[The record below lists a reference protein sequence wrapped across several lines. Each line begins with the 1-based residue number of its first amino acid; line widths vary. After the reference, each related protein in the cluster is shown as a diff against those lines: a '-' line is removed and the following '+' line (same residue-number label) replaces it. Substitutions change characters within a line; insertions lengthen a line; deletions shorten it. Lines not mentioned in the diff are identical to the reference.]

1 VVGSGPNGLAAAI
14 TLARAG
20 RDVTVYEAQ
29 PQAGGGLR
37 SAALTLPG
45 FTHDVCAT
53 AHPLALA
60 SPFFKSVGL
69 GHDGLGRDGLGRDAL
84 GRHGLDFVHPA
95 APLAHPFDD
104 RDALLLHR
112 SIADTTTQLT
122 PHDAGA
128 YSALFAPLV
137 EDCDALVDDLLGPL
151 RIPRHPLAAARFGLS
166 AVRSARGLAAQR
178 FEDDATR
185 ALFCGIAAHAMVPLD
200 SAATAGFGLVL
211 AMLGHAVGWP
221 FARGGSQRIADAL
234 IAELQALGGEV
245 VTDHEVTDVDALHD
259 SSAILLDLTPRQVLR
274 VAGSRLAG
282 LYRAQLQRYR
292 YGAGAFKVDWAL
304 DGPIPWRDP
313 RCLQAGTL
321 HLAGGSSEVIS
332 AEAAVGRGEH
342 PQRPFVLLCQPSIAD
357 PTRAPAGK
365 HTAWAYCHVPNGSQV
380 DMTDRIEAQVER
392 FAPGFRERILHRN
405 VLSPADLQRRNANM
419 IGGDINGGLQDIRQ
433 LFTRPAVRVNP
444 YATPDP
450 RIFICSSSTPP
461 GGGVH
466 GLCGMFAAET
476 AQRRARGF
484 QPRPAR
490 HR

>member
-20 RDVTVYEAQ
+20 HRVTVYEAQ

-53 AHPLALA
+53 AHPLATA
-60 SPFFKSVGL
+60 SPFFKNV
-69 GHDGLGRDGLGRDAL
+69 DL
-84 GRHGLDFVHPA
+84 GRHGLDFVHSA

-112 SIADTTTQLT
+112 SIADTTAQLT
-122 PHDAGA
+122 PHDARA
-128 YSALFAPLV
+128 YRELFAPFV
-137 EDCDALVDDLLGPL
+137 ENAGALVDDLVGPL
-151 RIPRHPLAAARFGLS
+151 RMPRHPLAAVRFGVS
-166 AVRSARGLAAQR
+166 ALRSARSLAAHH
-178 FEDDATR
+178 FDDDDTR

-200 SAATAGFGLVL
+200 SPATAAVGLVL

-221 FARGGSQRIADAL
+221 FARGGTQRIADAL
-234 IAELQALGGEV
+234 IAELRTLGGEV

-259 SSAILLDLTPRQVLR
+259 AGAILLDLTPRQVLR
-274 VAGSRLAG
+274 VAGKRLPA
-282 LYRAQLQRYR
+282 LYRRQLQRYR
-292 YGAGAFKVDWAL
+292 YGAGAFKLDWAL

-321 HLAGGSSEVIS
+321 HLAGGSQELID

-342 PQRPFVLLCQPSIAD
+342 PEKPLVLLCQPSIAD

-380 DMTDRIEAQVER
+380 DMTAHIEGQVER
-392 FAPGFRERILHRN
+392 FAPGFSERILERS
-405 VLSPADLQRRNANM
+405 VLSPADMQRRNANM
-419 IGGDINGGLQDIRQ
+419 IGGDINGGLQNLRQ
-433 LFTRPAVRVNP
+433 LFTRPAIRINP
-444 YATPDP
+444 YTTPDR
-450 RIFICSSSTPP
+450 RIYICSSSTPP

-466 GLCGMFAAET
+466 GISGMYAARI
-476 AQRRARGF
+476 ALKRRSPGHEIRGSSSEVD
-484 QPRPAR
+484 
-490 HR
+490 